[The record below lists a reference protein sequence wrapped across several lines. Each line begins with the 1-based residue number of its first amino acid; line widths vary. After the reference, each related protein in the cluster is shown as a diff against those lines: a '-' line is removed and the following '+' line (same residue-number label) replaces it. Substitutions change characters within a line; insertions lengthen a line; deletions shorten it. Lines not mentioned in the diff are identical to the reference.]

1 MLSRFKLMNPF
12 ISVIISV
19 YNKEAYLEQTLNSVL
34 KQTFTNFEVI
44 IINDGSTDNSLK
56 AIKQFKDSRIKIIDQ
71 DNHGASHARNQG
83 LEIAKGDYIALLDG
97 DDFWELSFLECIVKA
112 IKLHINQ
119 NIFTSAIA
127 HKYDNTIVPVS
138 YSFEMD
144 KGIQILDY
152 FEASQDHSILSGSS
166 VVFKK
171 SILNITGTFD
181 ETIKS
186 GQDTDL
192 WIRFGLHFPV
202 VFINKVMVYYVY
214 NTSSLSNTTVN
225 LKDKS
230 KFDKYIEEEKCNL
243 NLKRFLDRNR
253 FSLAILST
261 LNKDKSSYLFY
272 RNSLSLENLSF
283 KRKVLINSPRWIL
296 KIVLKLKSL
305 KGQKTYYQT

>member
-1 MLSRFKLMNPF
+1 MNPYF
-12 ISVIISV
+12 SVIISV
-19 YNKEAYLEQTLNSVL
+19 YNKEMYISQTLNSVI
-34 KQTFTNFEVI
+34 KQSFIDFEII
-44 IINDGSTDNSLK
+44 IINDGSRDNSLNT
-56 AIKQFKDSRIKIIDQ
+56 IKQFKDSRIKIIDQ

-97 DDFWELSFLECIVKA
+97 DDFWDEQFLETISDA
-112 IKLHINQ
+112 ISKNPDEA
-119 NIFTSAIA
+119 IFTTAIA
-127 HKYDNTIVPVS
+127 HKYDNIVPVS
-138 YSFEMD
+138 YSFKMD
-144 KGIQILDY
+144 KDIQILDY

-171 SILNITGTFD
+171 SILAITGIFD

-261 LNKDKSSYLFY
+261 LNKDKNSYLFY

-283 KRKVLINSPRWIL
+283 KRKVLINSPRWFL